1 MLRWASRILLI
12 LLIVALSAVT
22 TGLVLVWTQ
31 TRREYVAFE
40 QRRSDMEI
48 RLAELKKERESKE
61 AYLRAFIN
69 DPGFVE
75 RVIRDRMG
83 YVEPGEVI
91 FRFQNPRD

>member
-12 LLIVALSAVT
+12 LLIVALSGVT

-31 TRREYVAFE
+31 THREYVAFE
-40 QRRSDMEI
+40 DRRIEAEKH
-48 RLAELKKERESKE
+48 LAELKQERESKE

-69 DPGFVE
+69 EPEFVE

-83 YVEPGEVI
+83 YIGPGEIV
-91 FRFQNPRD
+91 FRFQNP

>member
-12 LLIVALSAVT
+12 LLIVVLSGVT

-40 QRRSDMEI
+40 DRRAQTEQH
-48 RLAELKKERESKE
+48 LAELRRERETKE
-61 AYLRAFIN
+61 AYLRAFLN
-69 DPGFVE
+69 EPEFVE

-91 FRFQNPRD
+91 FRFDNP

>member
-12 LLIVALSAVT
+12 LLVVILSGVT

-40 QRRSDMEI
+40 DRRIQTETY
-48 RLAELKKERESKE
+48 LVELRDEREAKE
-61 AYLRAFIN
+61 SYLRAFLN
-69 DPGFVE
+69 EPEFVE

-83 YVEPGEVI
+83 YLGPGEIV
-91 FRFQNPRD
+91 FRFENP